1 MYNLGSFS
9 FLKGSDGMCHSYELL
24 YFTVCV
30 HFCCKFIAA
39 REGILLAYFRLG
51 MFECREVF
59 LSMLAARS

>member
-1 MYNLGSFS
+1 
-9 FLKGSDGMCHSYELL
+9 MCHSYELL

-59 LSMLAARS
+59 LSYINSV